1 MILRLIVQRLALA
14 VGTLIVVSAIVFFF
28 TSVLPGDIA
37 ERVLGR
43 ESSAEQRQIFR
54 DELNLDQPLWKQYG
68 TWAADVA
75 RGDLGRSLV
84 NGETVTATIG
94 EAAKNT
100 LFLSLFAF
108 ALYFPVT
115 LILATLAALFR
126 GKPVDALISV
136 VTLVGLSLPEFVLGS
151 VLIFAFAVHLDVAPA
166 LSIVNPGDGLFTRLH
181 ATVLPA
187 VTLMVAM
194 AVYAIRMLR
203 DNLIDV
209 LDSEYVRMAT
219 LKGVPRWRVVLRHAL
234 PNAVGPALN
243 VTALNLTYLI
253 GGVVVVEAVFSY
265 PGLGKQLID
274 SISVRDVPVVEAT
287 ALLAAAVYILA
298 NLAADVLAMVLNPR
312 LRTRS

>member
-1 MILRLIVQRLALA
+1 VILRLIAQRLALA
-14 VGTLIVVSAIVFFF
+14 VLTLLVVSVLVYFF

-54 DELNLDQPLWKQYG
+54 DRLHLDDPVWKRYG
-68 TWAADVA
+68 VWIGDVVH
-75 RGDLGRSLV
+75 GDLGRSLV
-84 NGETVTATIG
+84 NNETVTATIG
-94 EAAKNT
+94 TSAKNT
-100 LFLSLFAF
+100 LFLSVFAF
-108 ALYFPVT
+108 LLYIPVT
-115 LILATLAALFR
+115 LVLATIAALTR
-126 GKPVDALISV
+126 GKPPDAGISI
-136 VTLVGLSLPEFVLGS
+136 VTLVGLSLPEFVLGTL
-151 VLIFAFAVHLDVAPA
+151 LIYVFAVQLSVAPA
-166 LSIVNPGDGLFTRLH
+166 LSIVNPGDSLPARLH

-219 LKGVPRWRVVLRHAL
+219 LKGVPRRRVVWRHAL

-253 GGVVVVEAVFSY
+253 GGVVVVETVFSY
-265 PGLGKQLID
+265 PGLGKLLVD
-274 SISVRDVPVVEAT
+274 SISVRDVPVVEAI
-287 ALLAAAVYILA
+287 ALLASAVYIVA
-298 NLAADVLAMVLNPR
+298 NLVADVLAILLNPR
-312 LRTRS
+312 LRTA

>member
-1 MILRLIVQRLALA
+1 VILRLIAQRLSLA
-14 VGTLIVVSAIVFFF
+14 VGTLLVVSAVVFFF

-43 ESSAEQRQIFR
+43 ESTPQQRQIFR
-54 DELNLDQPLWKQYG
+54 DHLHLDRPVWERYGLWVG
-68 TWAADVA
+68 GVA

-84 NGETVTATIG
+84 NDETVTATIG
-94 EAAKNT
+94 TSAKNT
-100 LFLSLFAF
+100 LFLSVFAF
-108 ALYFPVT
+108 LLYIPVT
-115 LILATLAALFR
+115 LVLATVAALFR
-126 GKPVDALISV
+126 GKLPDSLISV
-136 VTLVGLSLPEFVLGS
+136 VTLVGLSLPEFVLGTL
-151 VLIFAFAVHLDVAPA
+151 LIFGFAVKLSLAPA
-166 LSIVNPGDGLFTRLH
+166 LSIVNPGDSLFTRLH

-219 LKGVPRWRVVLRHAL
+219 LKGVPRWRVVARHAL
-234 PNAVGPALN
+234 PNSLGPALN

-253 GGVVVVEAVFSY
+253 GGVVVVESVFSY
-265 PGLGKQLID
+265 PGLGKLLVD

-287 ALLAAAVYILA
+287 ALLASAVYILA
-298 NLAADVLAMVLNPR
+298 NLVADVLSMVLNPR
-312 LRTRS
+312 LRTS

>member
-1 MILRLIVQRLALA
+1 VILRLIVQRLGLA
-14 VGTLIVVSAIVFFF
+14 VATLVVVSAIVFFF

-43 ESSAEQRQIFR
+43 ESSAEQREIFR
-54 DELNLDQPLWKQYG
+54 DKLNLDQPVWERYG
-68 TWAADVA
+68 VWLGDVA
-75 RGDLGRSLV
+75 QGDFGRSLV
-84 NGETVTATIG
+84 NDQTVTSTIG
-94 EAAKNT
+94 ESAKNT
-100 LFLSLFAF
+100 LFLSVFAF
-108 ALYFPVT
+108 LLYFPVT

-126 GKPVDALISV
+126 GKPVDSLISV
-136 VTLVGLSLPEFVLGS
+136 VTLIGLSMPEFVLGTL
-151 VLIFAFAVHLDVAPA
+151 LIFAFAVHLSVAPA
-166 LSIVNPGDGLFTRLH
+166 LSIVNPGDDIFERMH

-253 GGVVVVEAVFSY
+253 GGVVVVESVFSY
-265 PGLGKQLID
+265 PGLGRQLIE

-298 NLAADVLAMVLNPR
+298 NLVADVLAMILNPR
-312 LRTRS
+312 LRTP

>member
-1 MILRLIVQRLALA
+1 VILRLIAQRLTLA
-14 VGTLIVVSAIVFFF
+14 VGTLLVVSALVFFF

-43 ESSAEQRQIFR
+43 ESSAQQRQIFR
-54 DELNLDQPLWKQYG
+54 DHLHLDDPVWKRYG
-68 TWAADVA
+68 VWIGDVA

-84 NGETVTATIG
+84 NNETVTATIG
-94 EAAKNT
+94 TSAKNT
-100 LFLSLFAF
+100 LFLSVFAF
-108 ALYFPVT
+108 LLYLPVT
-115 LILATLAALFR
+115 LILATVAALFR
-126 GKPVDALISV
+126 GKLPDSLISV
-136 VTLVGLSLPEFVLGS
+136 VTLVGLSLPEFVLGTL
-151 VLIFAFAVHLDVAPA
+151 LIFGFAVQLSVAPA

-219 LKGVPRWRVVLRHAL
+219 LKGVPRWRVVARHAL
-234 PNAVGPALN
+234 PNALGPALN

-253 GGVVVVEAVFSY
+253 GGVVVVESVFSY
-265 PGLGKQLID
+265 PGLGKMLVD

-287 ALLAAAVYILA
+287 ALLASAVYIIA
-298 NLAADVLAMVLNPR
+298 NLVADVLGMMLNPR
-312 LRTRS
+312 LRTA

>member
-14 VGTLIVVSAIVFFF
+14 VGTLVVVSAIVFFF

-43 ESSAEQRQIFR
+43 ESSPEQRQIFR
-54 DELNLDQPLWKQYG
+54 DQLNLDQPVWERYG
-68 TWAADVA
+68 VWLGDVLQ
-75 RGDLGRSLV
+75 GDLGRSLV
-84 NGETVTATIG
+84 NNETVTATIG
-94 EAAKNT
+94 DAAKNT
-100 LFLSLFAF
+100 LFLSIFAF
-108 ALYFPVT
+108 ALYVPVT
-115 LILATLAALFR
+115 LILATVAALRR
-126 GKPVDALISV
+126 GKMLDSLISM

-151 VLIFAFAVHLDVAPA
+151 VLIFVFAVHLEVAPA
-166 LSIVNPGDGLFTRLH
+166 LSIVNPGDDLVTRLH

-203 DNLIDV
+203 DNLIEV
-209 LDSEYVRMAT
+209 LGSEYVRMAT

-234 PNAVGPALN
+234 PNAAGPALN

-253 GGVVVVEAVFSY
+253 GGVVVVESVFSY
-265 PGLGKQLID
+265 PGLGKALID
-274 SISVRDVPVVEAT
+274 AISVRDVPVVEAT

-298 NLAADVLAMVLNPR
+298 NLLADVLTIMLNPR
-312 LRTRS
+312 LRTP

>member
-1 MILRLIVQRLALA
+1 VILRLIAQRLSLA
-14 VGTLIVVSAIVFFF
+14 VGTLLVVSALVFFF

-43 ESSAEQRQIFR
+43 ESTAQQRQIFR
-54 DELNLDQPLWKQYG
+54 KHLHLDRPVWERYG
-68 TWAADVA
+68 VWIGGVA
-75 RGDLGRSLV
+75 HGDLGRSLV
-84 NGETVTATIG
+84 NDQTVTSTIG
-94 EAAKNT
+94 TSAKNT
-100 LFLSLFAF
+100 LFLSVFAF
-108 ALYFPVT
+108 LLYIPVT
-115 LILATLAALFR
+115 LILATVAALFR
-126 GKPVDALISV
+126 GKLPDSLISV
-136 VTLVGLSLPEFVLGS
+136 VTLVGLSLPEFVLGTL
-151 VLIFAFAVHLDVAPA
+151 LIFGFAVKLSLAPA

-219 LKGVPRWRVVLRHAL
+219 LKGVPRWRVVVRHAL
-234 PNAVGPALN
+234 PNSLGPALN

-253 GGVVVVEAVFSY
+253 GGVVVVESVFSY
-265 PGLGKQLID
+265 PGLGKLLVD

-287 ALLAAAVYILA
+287 ALLASGVYILA
-298 NLAADVLAMVLNPR
+298 NLVADVLTMLLNPR
-312 LRTRS
+312 LRTA

>member
-1 MILRLIVQRLALA
+1 LILRLIAQRLGLA

-43 ESSAEQRQIFR
+43 ESTQEQRQIFR
-54 DELNLDQPLWKQYG
+54 DNLNLDRPLWEQYG
-68 TWAADVA
+68 DWAVDVA
-75 RGDLGRSLV
+75 KGDFGRSLV
-84 NGETVTATIG
+84 NDATVTETIG

-100 LFLSLFAF
+100 LFLSVFAF
-108 ALYFPVT
+108 LLYFPVT

-126 GKPVDALISV
+126 GKIADQVISV
-136 VTLVGLSLPEFVLGS
+136 ITLVGLSVPEFVLGS
-151 VLIFAFAVHLDVAPA
+151 VLIFGFAVHLSWAPA
-166 LSIVNPGDGLFTRLH
+166 LSIVNPGDDLFTRLH

-203 DNLIDV
+203 DSLIDV

-219 LKGVPRWRVVLRHAL
+219 LKGVPRWRVVVRHAL

-253 GGVVVVEAVFSY
+253 GGVVVVESVFSY
-265 PGLGKQLID
+265 PGLGKQLIEA
-274 SISVRDVPVVEAT
+274 ISVRDVPVVEAT
-287 ALLAAAVYILA
+287 ALLAAAVYILS
-298 NLAADVLAMVLNPR
+298 NLIADVLSMMLNPR
-312 LRTRS
+312 LRTP

>member
-1 MILRLIVQRLALA
+1 MILRLIAQRLTLA
-14 VGTLIVVSAIVFFF
+14 VGTLLVVSALVFFF

-43 ESSAEQRQIFR
+43 ESSAQQRQIFR
-54 DELNLDQPLWKQYG
+54 EHLHLDDPVWKRYG
-68 TWAADVA
+68 VWIGDVA

-84 NGETVTATIG
+84 NNETVTATIG
-94 EAAKNT
+94 TSAKNT
-100 LFLSLFAF
+100 LFLSVFAF
-108 ALYFPVT
+108 VLYLPVT
-115 LILATLAALFR
+115 LVLATLAALFR
-126 GKPVDALISV
+126 GKLADSLISV
-136 VTLVGLSLPEFVLGS
+136 ITLVGLSLPEFVLGTL
-151 VLIFAFAVHLDVAPA
+151 LIFGFAVHLSVAPA

-219 LKGVPRWRVVLRHAL
+219 LKGVPRWRVVARHAL

-253 GGVVVVEAVFSY
+253 GGVVVVESVFSY
-265 PGLGKQLID
+265 PGLGKMLVD

-287 ALLAAAVYILA
+287 ALLASAVYIVA
-298 NLAADVLAMVLNPR
+298 NLIADVLAMVLNPR
-312 LRTRS
+312 LRTA

>member
-1 MILRLIVQRLALA
+1 MILRLIAQRLSLA
-14 VGTLIVVSAIVFFF
+14 VGTLLVVSALVFFF

-43 ESSAEQRQIFR
+43 ESTSQQRQIFR
-54 DELNLDQPLWKQYG
+54 EHLHLDRPVWQRYGLWIG
-68 TWAADVA
+68 GVA

-84 NGETVTATIG
+84 NNDTVTATIG
-94 EAAKNT
+94 TSAKNT
-100 LFLSLFAF
+100 LFLSVFAF
-108 ALYFPVT
+108 LLYLPVT
-115 LILATLAALFR
+115 LLLATVAALFR
-126 GKPVDALISV
+126 GKLPDSLISV
-136 VTLVGLSLPEFVLGS
+136 VTLVGLSLPEFVLGTL
-151 VLIFAFAVHLDVAPA
+151 LIFGFAVKLSLAPA
-166 LSIVNPGDGLFTRLH
+166 LSIVNPGDSLFARLH

-209 LDSEYVRMAT
+209 LDSEYVRMAM

-234 PNAVGPALN
+234 PNSLGPALN

-253 GGVVVVEAVFSY
+253 GGVVVVESVFSY
-265 PGLGKQLID
+265 PGLGKLLVD

-287 ALLAAAVYILA
+287 ALLASGVYILA
-298 NLAADVLAMVLNPR
+298 NLCADVLAMVLNPR
-312 LRTRS
+312 LRTS

>member
-1 MILRLIVQRLALA
+1 LILRLIAQRLALA
-14 VGTLIVVSAIVFFF
+14 AVTLLIVSALVFLF

-54 DELNLDQPLWKQYG
+54 EHLNLDDPVWKQYG
-68 TWAADVA
+68 VWIADVA

-84 NGETVTATIG
+84 NNETVTATIG
-94 EAAKNT
+94 TSAKNT
-100 LFLSLFAF
+100 LFLSVFAF
-108 ALYFPVT
+108 LLYLPVT
-115 LILATLAALFR
+115 LVLATLAAVFK
-126 GKPVDALISV
+126 GKLPDTLISV
-136 VTLVGLSLPEFVLGS
+136 VTLIGLSLPEFVLGTL
-151 VLIFAFAVHLDVAPA
+151 LIFAFAVQLSVAPA
-166 LSIVNPGDGLFTRLH
+166 LSIVNPGDDLFTRLH

-219 LKGVPRWRVVLRHAL
+219 LKGVPRWRVVARHAL

-253 GGVVVVEAVFSY
+253 GGIVVVETVFSY
-265 PGLGKQLID
+265 PGLGKVLVD

-287 ALLAAAVYILA
+287 ALLASAVYIIA
-298 NLAADVLAMVLNPR
+298 NLVADVLAMLLNPR
-312 LRTRS
+312 LRTS

>member
-1 MILRLIVQRLALA
+1 LILRLIVQRLALA
-14 VGTLIVVSAIVFFF
+14 VLTLLVVSALVFLF

-54 DELNLDQPLWKQYG
+54 DNLNLDEPVWKRYG
-68 TWAADVA
+68 VWIADVV

-84 NGETVTATIG
+84 NNETVTATIG
-94 EAAKNT
+94 TSAKNT
-100 LFLSLFAF
+100 LFLSVFAF
-108 ALYFPVT
+108 LLYLPVT
-115 LILATLAALFR
+115 LILATIAALWR
-126 GKPVDALISV
+126 GKIADSAISV
-136 VTLVGLSLPEFVLGS
+136 FTLVGLSLPEFVLGTL
-151 VLIFAFAVHLDVAPA
+151 LIFGFAVQLELAPA
-166 LSIVNPGDGLFTRLH
+166 LSIVTPGDDLFTRLH

-187 VTLMVAM
+187 ITLMVAM

-219 LKGVPRWRVVLRHAL
+219 LKGVPRWRVVARHAL

-253 GGVVVVEAVFSY
+253 GGIVVVESVFSY
-265 PGLGKQLID
+265 PGLGKMLVN
-274 SISVRDVPVVEAT
+274 SIFVRDVPVVEAT
-287 ALLAAAVYILA
+287 ALLASAVYIIA
-298 NLAADVLAMVLNPR
+298 NLVADVLAMLLNPR
-312 LRTRS
+312 LRTS

>member
-14 VGTLIVVSAIVFFF
+14 VGTLLVVSAIVFFF

-43 ESSAEQRQIFR
+43 ESSAQQRQIFR
-54 DELNLDQPLWKQYG
+54 KHLNLDDPVWKRYG
-68 TWAADVA
+68 VWIGDVA

-84 NGETVTATIG
+84 NNETVTATIG
-94 EAAKNT
+94 SSAKNT
-100 LFLSLFAF
+100 LFLSVFAF
-108 ALYFPVT
+108 VLYFPVT
-115 LILATLAALFR
+115 LILATLAALFK
-126 GKPVDALISV
+126 GKLPDSLISV
-136 VTLVGLSLPEFVLGS
+136 VTLVGLSLPEFVLGTL
-151 VLIFAFAVHLDVAPA
+151 LIFGFAVQLSVAPA

-219 LKGVPRWRVVLRHAL
+219 LKGVPRWRVVARHAL

-253 GGVVVVEAVFSY
+253 GGVVVVESVFSY
-265 PGLGKQLID
+265 PGLGKMLVD

-287 ALLAAAVYILA
+287 ALLASAVYIIA
-298 NLAADVLAMVLNPR
+298 NLVADVLAMVLNPR
-312 LRTRS
+312 LRTA

>member
-1 MILRLIVQRLALA
+1 LILRLIVQRLALA
-14 VGTLIVVSAIVFFF
+14 AVTLLIVSVLVYLF

-54 DELNLDQPLWKQYG
+54 EQLNLDDPVWKRYG
-68 TWAADVA
+68 VWIADVA

-84 NGETVTATIG
+84 NNETVTATIG
-94 EAAKNT
+94 TSAKNT
-100 LFLSLFAF
+100 LFLSVFAF
-108 ALYFPVT
+108 LLYLPVT
-115 LILATLAALFR
+115 LGLATLSALFK
-126 GKPVDALISV
+126 GKLPDTLISI
-136 VTLVGLSLPEFVLGS
+136 VTLVGLSLPEFVLGTL
-151 VLIFAFAVHLDVAPA
+151 LIFVFAVQLSVAPA
-166 LSIVNPGDGLFTRLH
+166 LSIVNPGDDLVTRLH

-219 LKGVPRWRVVLRHAL
+219 LKGVPRWRVVARHAL

-253 GGVVVVEAVFSY
+253 GGIVVVESVFSY
-265 PGLGKQLID
+265 PGLGKMLVD
-274 SISVRDVPVVEAT
+274 SIFVRDVPVVEAT
-287 ALLAAAVYILA
+287 ALLASAVYIIA
-298 NLAADVLAMVLNPR
+298 NLVADVLAMLLNPR
-312 LRTRS
+312 LRAS